1 MVIMQA
7 LKHLF
12 GKNSMEELLVVL
24 GITILCALGLYA
36 ARRILA
42 HTLSALN
49 RKIPGDIPQIL
60 ADTVK
65 RTSVPV
71 ILVISVYAGSETLT
85 LPHALEALLRSVVV
99 IAALVQVGIWGHF
112 LAARLAAHYLSRKGD
127 GNEVAS
133 GIGVLT
139 ILARIVVW
147 TGVALLI
154 LDNLGFNITTLVAGL
169 GIGGIAIALAA
180 QHILGDLFASLSILL
195 DKPFRV
201 GEFII
206 VGDMLGLV
214 EYIGLKTSRIRSLS
228 GEELVFSN
236 SDLLSSRI
244 RNYKTMRER
253 RVVFS
258 VGVEYSTPFEK
269 VKRIPRTIREIIQ
282 SIEGTR
288 FDRSHFSAYADS
300 SLNFETV
307 YYVLD
312 PDYNR
317 YMDVQQ
323 AINLGIFEAFEKEGV
338 IFAFPTR
345 TVHLQTSEPVTAD
358 LSPSRAAAS
367 SPALTSTGEPS

>member
-180 QHILGDLFASLSILL
+180 QHILGDLFASVSILL

-206 VGDMLGLV
+206 VGDLMGSV
-214 EYIGLKTSRIRSLS
+214 EYIGLKTTRIRSLS

-236 SDLLSSRI
+236 SDLLSSRL

-253 RVVFS
+253 RVVFT
-258 VGVEYSTPFEK
+258 VGVEYSTPYDK
-269 VKRIPRTIREIIQ
+269 VKRIPQLIREIIQ
-282 SIEGTR
+282 SMAGTR
-288 FDRSHFSAYADS
+288 VDRSHFSTYAES

-317 YMDVQQ
+317 YMDIQQ
-323 AINLGIFEAFEKEGV
+323 EINLRVFEAFQKEGIV
-338 IFAFPTR
+338 FAFPSR
-345 TVHLQTSEPVTAD
+345 TVYLQTSEPVAMD
-358 LSPSRAAAS
+358 LSRPPVAA
-367 SPALTSTGEPS
+367 P

>member
-1 MVIMQA
+1 MQV
-7 LKHLF
+7 LKHLY
-12 GKNSMEELLVVL
+12 GKNSLEELLVAL
-24 GITILCALGLYA
+24 GIALLCVLALYA
-36 ARRILA
+36 ARKILA

-49 RKIPGDIPQIL
+49 RKIPGDLPQIL
-60 ADTVK
+60 ADTVR
-65 RTSVPV
+65 RTSALV
-71 ILVISVYAGSETLT
+71 ILVISLYAGGETLT
-85 LPHALEALLRSVVV
+85 LPRTMETLLRSLAVL
-99 IAALVQVGIWGHF
+99 AGLLQVGIWGHF
-112 LAARLAAHYLSRKGD
+112 LAARLASYYLTRKDD
-127 GNEVAS
+127 GNGLAS

-139 ILARIVVW
+139 VVARVLVW
-147 TGVALLI
+147 TGVVLLI

-180 QHILGDLFASLSILL
+180 QNILGDLFASLSILL

-206 VGDMLGLV
+206 VGDLLGSV
-214 EYIGLKTSRIRSLS
+214 EYIGLKTTRIRSLS
-228 GEELVFSN
+228 GEELVFTN

-258 VGVEYSTPFEK
+258 VGVEYSTPYDK
-269 VKRIPRTIREIIQ
+269 VKRIPQMIREIIQ
-282 SIEGTR
+282 SMEGTR
-288 FDRSHFSAYADS
+288 FDRSHFSTYADS

-323 AINLGIFEAFEKEGV
+323 AINLGIFEAFQKEGIV
-338 IFAFPTR
+338 FAFPTR
-345 TVHLQTSEPVTAD
+345 TVYLQTSEPIAMD
-358 LSPSRAAAS
+358 LSGRPPV
-367 SPALTSTGEPS
+367 PAP